1 MEKKKNIAASVRERL
16 TNQFRKTG
24 ENLQNL
30 FVRYAN
36 ERFLYR
42 LGRTEH
48 RAKFLVKGATV
59 FVFWFSQ
66 PHRPTKDLD
75 LLGYGKNE
83 IPEIENIIREVCA
96 IDAEDGLEFL
106 TETVKGGL
114 IREDQVYQGVRVTVT
129 AMLGRARIPLQ
140 IDVGFGDAV
149 TPDAEEVELNTILD
163 FPAPRVRIYPKE
175 TVIAEKFEAMVT
187 LGLGNGRMKDFWD
200 LSYLIKHVEFD
211 GRLVQS
217 AIRSTF
223 ANRQSELPQKLPV
236 ALTDQFAANELKLSL
251 WSGFIRRNN
260 IQTETDFTEVIEQ
273 LRGFF
278 TPLIEA
284 ESKYIEF
291 DLVWLPYKGW
301 QYIRNCS

>member
-1 MEKKKNIAASVRERL
+1 MEKKKNIAASVRDKL
-16 TNQFRKTG
+16 TNQFKKTG
-24 ENLQNL
+24 ENLQTL

-42 LGRTEH
+42 LSQTEH
-48 RAKFLVKGATV
+48 RTKFLVKGATV
-59 FVFWFSQ
+59 FAFWFDK

-96 IDAEDGLEFL
+96 IKEDDGLEFL
-106 TETVKGGL
+106 TETIKGSF
-114 IREDQVYQGVRVTVT
+114 IREDQQYQGVRITITV
-129 AMLGRARIPLQ
+129 MLQRARIPVQ

-149 TPDAEEVELNTILD
+149 TPKAEEVELNTILD

-187 LGLGNGRMKDFWD
+187 LGLLNGRMKDFWD
-200 LSYLIKHVEFD
+200 LNYLIKHIEFD
-211 GRLVQS
+211 GKLLQN
-217 AIRSTF
+217 AIRNTF
-223 ANRQSELPQKLPV
+223 ANRQTDMPQELPI
-236 ALTDQFAANELKLSL
+236 ALTDDFAASELKLPL

-260 IQTETDFTEVIEQ
+260 IKTETDFAEVIKH
-273 LRGFF
+273 LREFF

-284 ESKYIEF
+284 EMKKAEF
-291 DLVWLPYKGW
+291 GQNWFPQKGW
-301 QYIRNCS
+301 Q